1 MAQKMP
7 VLSCHPTSSVKA
19 QKETRS
25 SKVTFPERRFDD
37 DDDDDDDND
46 ETNVEI

>member
-37 DDDDDDDND
+37 YDDDDND